1 MAVWIETG
9 ILIAILAAGPAI
21 ALYFELR
28 ARFGRRASPGP
39 DRPPRAEPC
48 WQETIGREG
57 DRVHARSQCVDD
69 VLMEMD
75 ARAARGDFPIPKTYG
90 D

>member
-1 MAVWIETG
+1 MPAWIETAVM
-9 ILIAILAAGPAI
+9 IAILASAPAI
-21 ALYFELR
+21 ALRFELR
-28 ARFGRRASPGP
+28 ARFGRRAWPGP
-39 DRPPRAEPC
+39 DRSRRGEPC

-75 ARAARGDFPIPKTYG
+75 ARAARGDFPIPTGYEG
-90 D
+90 